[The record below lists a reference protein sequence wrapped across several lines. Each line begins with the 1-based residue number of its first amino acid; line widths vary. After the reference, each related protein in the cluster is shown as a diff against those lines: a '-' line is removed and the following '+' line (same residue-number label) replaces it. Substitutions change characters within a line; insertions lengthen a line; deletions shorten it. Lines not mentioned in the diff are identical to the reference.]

1 MKPWLRKQWCIPAEK
16 SGEFVA
22 HMEDILELY
31 ALAYDP
37 QIPMVCMDEAS
48 RQHIKETRTP
58 IPMSPGSIEKYDCE
72 YERNGVSN
80 VFMFFEPLGG
90 TRHVQITDRR
100 TKEDWAHA
108 VKDMVDIHYPE
119 AAKIRLVMDN
129 LNTHGI
135 GSLYETFP
143 AAEALRI
150 AKKLEIHHTP
160 KHGSWLNMAEIEL
173 GILSRQCLKKRIP
186 DQPTMRKEVQIWE
199 QNRNNMRLKV
209 DWQFSTKD
217 ARIKLKKLYPSF

>member
-1 MKPWLRKQWCIPAEK
+1 
-16 SGEFVA
+16 
-22 HMEDILELY
+22 MEDVLEVY
-31 ALAYDP
+31 ALPYDP
-37 QIPMVCMDEAS
+37 QIPVVCMDEAS
-48 RQHIKETRTP
+48 KQHIKETRIP
-58 IPMSPGSIEKYDCE
+58 IPPSPGSVEKYDCE

-80 VFMFFEPLGG
+80 IFMFFEPLGG

-100 TKEDWAHA
+100 TKQDWAHA
-108 VKDMVDIHYPE
+108 IKNMVDIHYPGV
-119 AAKIRLVMDN
+119 AKIILVMDN

-135 GSLYETFP
+135 GSLYETFS

-150 AKKLEIHHTP
+150 AKKLEIHYTP

-186 DQPTMRKEVQIWE
+186 DQQSMKKEVRAWE
-199 QNRNNMRLKV
+199 QNRNNMKFKA

-217 ARIKLKKLYPSF
+217 ARIKLKKLYPSI

>member
-1 MKPWLRKQWCIPAEK
+1 
-16 SGEFVA
+16 
-22 HMEDILELY
+22 MENILELY
-31 ALAYDP
+31 ALPYDP
-37 QIPMVCMDEAS
+37 QIPVVCMDEAS
-48 RQHIKETRTP
+48 RQHIKETRIP
-58 IPMSPGSIEKYDCE
+58 IPMSSGSVEKYDFE

-80 VFMFFEPLGG
+80 VFMCFEALGG

-100 TKEDWAHA
+100 TKQDWAYA
-108 VKDMVDIHYPE
+108 IKNMVDIYFPE
-119 AAKIRLVMDN
+119 ASKIRLVMDN

-143 AAEALRI
+143 AEEALRI
-150 AKKLEIHHTP
+150 AKKLEIHYTP

-186 DQPTMRKEVQIWE
+186 DQQSMKEEVLAWE
-199 QNRNNMRLKV
+199 QNRNRMKLKV

-217 ARIKLKKLYPSF
+217 ARIKLKRLYPSF

>member
-1 MKPWLRKQWCIPAEK
+1 M
-16 SGEFVA
+16 A

-31 ALAYDP
+31 ALPYDP
-37 QIPMVCMDEAS
+37 QVPLVCMDEAS
-48 RQHIKETRTP
+48 RQHIKETRIS
-58 IPMSPGSIEKYDCE
+58 IPMSSGSVEKYDCE

-80 VFMFFEPLGG
+80 IFMFFEPLGG
-90 TRHVQITDRR
+90 SRHVQVTDRG
-100 TKEDWAHA
+100 TKRDWAHA
-108 VKDMVDIHYPE
+108 VKEMVDIHYRE
-119 AAKIRLVMDN
+119 ALKIRLVMDN
-129 LNTHGI
+129 LNTHSI

-173 GILSRQCLKKRIP
+173 GILSRQCFKKRIP
-186 DQPTMRKEVQIWE
+186 DQESLKREVASWE
-199 QNRNNMRLKV
+199 ENRNSTGVKV

-217 ARIKLKKLYPSF
+217 ARIKLKRLYPSF

>member
-1 MKPWLRKQWCIPAEK
+1 
-16 SGEFVA
+16 
-22 HMEDILELY
+22 
-31 ALAYDP
+31 
-37 QIPMVCMDEAS
+37 MDEAS
-48 RQHIKETRTP
+48 RQHIKETRIP

-108 VKDMVDIHYPE
+108 VKNMVDIYYPE
-119 AAKIRLVMDN
+119 AVRIRLVMDN

-186 DQPTMRKEVQIWE
+186 DQQSMRKEVQAWE
-199 QNRNNMRLKV
+199 QNRNNMKLKV

-217 ARIKLKKLYPSF
+217 ARIKLKRLYPSF

>member
-1 MKPWLRKQWCIPAEK
+1 
-16 SGEFVA
+16 VA

-31 ALAYDP
+31 ALPYDP
-37 QIPMVCMDEAS
+37 RMPLVCMDEAS
-48 RQHIKETRTP
+48 RQHIKETRIP

-90 TRHVQITDRR
+90 VRHVDVTDRR
-100 TKEDWAHA
+100 TKEDWAHT
-108 VKDMVDIHYPE
+108 VKNLVDIHYPE
-119 AAKIRLVMDN
+119 ATKIRLVMDN

-143 AAEALRI
+143 ADEALRI

-186 DQPTMRKEVQIWE
+186 DQQSMREEVRAWE
-199 QNRNNMRLKV
+199 RNRNNMKLKV
-209 DWQFSTKD
+209 D
-217 ARIKLKKLYPSF
+217 